1 MFHIYKKLHIFI
13 GYYKIHISIRLHVRR
28 VCGFRKSHCAKLD
41 NVANAEL
48 CGGYAVFSG
57 DLSDGG
63 VLEGFA
69 VGYGRIRLDLNILLL
84 AIIHKRSIRIADV
97 Q

>member
-1 MFHIYKKLHIFI
+1 MLHISEQLHI
-13 GYYKIHISIRLHVRR
+13 LVGYNEIHVCVELHVSR